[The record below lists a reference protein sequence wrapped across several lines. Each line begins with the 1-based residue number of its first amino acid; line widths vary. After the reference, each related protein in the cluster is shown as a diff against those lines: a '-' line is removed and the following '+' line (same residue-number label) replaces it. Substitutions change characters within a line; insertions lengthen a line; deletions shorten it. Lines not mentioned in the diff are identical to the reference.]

1 MGLFDTKKQ
10 LKTELYFKDNRSFEF
25 KKRELYNSCLVER
38 GPEDKLMRASK
49 HFFSCEIP
57 FPGYK
62 KIPADMVVLGC
73 SRDIILDPFNKV
85 PQGIEVNTKPNPKEK
100 GAVKSWIAKIAENQR
115 HIYRAK
121 RETHV
126 WTNRLTWVFI
136 TIIIVQLLIWAFAF
150 MSNMYAD

>member
-1 MGLFDTKKQ
+1 MGFFDSKKQ
-10 LKTELYFKDNRSFEF
+10 LKTELYFKDNRNFVF

-38 GPEDKLMRASK
+38 GTENKLVRASK

-62 KIPADMVVLGC
+62 KIPADMVVLGF

-85 PQGIEVNTKPNPKEK
+85 PQGTELNSKPQKEK
-100 GAVKSWIAKIAENQR
+100 NAVKAWIAKIAENQR

-121 RETHV
+121 RETNV
-126 WTNRLTWVFI
+126 WTNRLTWIFI
-136 TIIIVQLLIWAFAF
+136 GIVIVELFVWAFAF
-150 MSNMYAD
+150 LRNMYAE

>member
-1 MGLFDTKKQ
+1 MGLFDSKKQ
-10 LKTELYFKDNRSFEF
+10 LKTELYFKDNRNFNF
-25 KKRELYNSCLVER
+25 KKRELYNSCIVER
-38 GPEDKLMRASK
+38 GAEDKLTRASK

-62 KIPADMVVLGC
+62 KIPADMVVLGF

-85 PQGIEVNTKPNPKEK
+85 PQGVEVNKKPDHKDKN
-100 GAVKSWIAKIAENQR
+100 AVKQWIAKIAENQR

-126 WTNRLTWVFI
+126 WTNRLTWLFIGIATIEVF
-136 TIIIVQLLIWAFAF
+136 VWAFAF
-150 MSNMYAD
+150 LRGIYAD

>member
-1 MGLFDTKKQ
+1 MGFFDSKKQ
-10 LKTELYFKDNRSFEF
+10 VKTELYFKDNRNFIF

-38 GPEDKLMRASK
+38 GPENKLTRAVK

-62 KIPADMVVLGC
+62 KIPPDMVVLGF

-85 PQGIEVNTKPNPKEK
+85 PIGEEVNKKPNPQDKISLRK
-100 GAVKSWIAKIAENQR
+100 WIARIAENQR
-115 HIYRAK
+115 HIYRAL

-136 TIIIVQLLIWAFAF
+136 IIIVIELFLWALSFIRGI
-150 MSNMYAD
+150 YGD